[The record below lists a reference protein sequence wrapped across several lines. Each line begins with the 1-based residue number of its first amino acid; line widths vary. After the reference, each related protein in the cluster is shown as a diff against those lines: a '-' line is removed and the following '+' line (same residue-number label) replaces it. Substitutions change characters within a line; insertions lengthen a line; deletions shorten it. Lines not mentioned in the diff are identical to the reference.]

1 MDASPT
7 RLLQN
12 IFRWHEP
19 SLRARRLPLKHIKAL
34 DAIVSC
40 RTADRGTSLFVC
52 DAEQTT
58 VALHHA
64 CKHRSCWQCAQ
75 REKAAWVNAQQA
87 RLIDCAHFHVVFTL
101 PQEYRVLWQYN
112 TAWFT
117 RNFFAVASTTL
128 QQLIK
133 DPKHHGVTPGVLM
146 ALHTWGRQLSLHPH
160 MHCVVTAG
168 GEDRAGRWRD
178 FGDFLLPIAVVKAL
192 YPGKWQ
198 AAIREAFDN
207 GELVL
212 PPDHDE
218 RSFRALHRALYR
230 KPWSVR
236 IEPKYAHGRGLM
248 LYLSRYLR
256 GGPIDPRQIERC
268 DADRIG
274 FRYKDHRDGRMKLLA
289 LKPAEF
295 IRRLMLHVPES
306 GQHVVRHYGL
316 YAGAARRR
324 RDRCRLQ
331 RGGEPELTREARPTP
346 AVMCRCGASLR
357 YLRSIEQRWRKGN
370 SLRERADEGVVQQVV
385 EPVPTKAEKTSLT
398 LRL

>member
-1 MDASPT
+1 MDASSS

-12 IFRWHEP
+12 IFRCYEP
-19 SLRARRLPLKHIKAL
+19 SLRARRLPLKHLKAL

-40 RTADRGTSLFVC
+40 RTADRGTTLFQC
-52 DAEQTT
+52 EAEDKT

-75 REKAAWVNAQQA
+75 REKVTWVKAQQE
-87 RLIDCAHFHVVFTL
+87 RLIDCAHYHVVFTL

-117 RNFFAVASTTL
+117 RTFFAVASETL
-128 QQLIK
+128 LQMMK
-133 DPKHHGVTPGVLM
+133 SPKRHGVTPGVLI

-160 MHCVVTAG
+160 LHCVVTAG
-168 GEDRAGRWRD
+168 GEVASGQWKEI
-178 FGDFLLPIAVVKAL
+178 GDYLLPIAAVKTL
-192 YPGKWQ
+192 YRGKWQ

-207 GELVL
+207 GELML
-212 PPDHDE
+212 PPDQDE
-218 RSFRALHRALYR
+218 KLFRSMHRALY
-230 KPWSVR
+230 KKAWSVR
-236 IEPKYAHGRGLM
+236 IEPKYAHGNGVM

-268 DADRIG
+268 DAERID
-274 FRYKDHRDGRMKLLA
+274 FRYKDHRDGRKKLLS

-295 IRRLMLHVPES
+295 LRRMMMHVPEP

-324 RDRCRLQ
+324 RNRCREQ
-331 RGGEPELTREARPTP
+331 CGGTTEIARQAVPKEPLR
-346 AVMCRCGASLR
+346 CHCGASLTH
-357 YLRSIEQRWRKGN
+357 LRTLKGRWRKAN
-370 SLRERADEGVVQQVV
+370 SLRERVTDGFVQHGV
-385 EPVPTKAEKTSLT
+385 EPVTARAEKTSFKLT
-398 LRL
+398 L